1 MCTGGSRNAGVV
13 RYTLTRLVG
22 IVAVFWLIGTIT
34 FLLMHAIPGGPWDET
49 KGTLP
54 PEVKE
59 RISHKYGLDR
69 PLTEQ
74 YLSYWVNL
82 AQGDLGIPY
91 SAPTETVTGVIARS
105 WPVSI
110 ELGLYSVA
118 VAFAVGLP
126 LGIIAALRQNS
137 WVDHLATAL
146 ATLGLVTP
154 NFVLAIFLIWLF
166 SSTLGWF
173 PVGGWDSPRHWV
185 LPVVS
190 FAMGPM
196 AITARYTRSAILEVM
211 RSDYVR
217 TARAK
222 GLPNRVVV
230 RRHIL
235 RNALI
240 PMITVLAPMA
250 GLLVTGSIFVESIF
264 RVPGLGRFFSQSI
277 FDRDYPLIM
286 GLTLF
291 YSLIVAIAFLVTDLL
306 YVAVDPRIDFDKG
319 A

>member
-1 MCTGGSRNAGVV
+1 ML
-13 RYTLTRLVG
+13 RYTLMRLLG

-34 FLLMHAIPGGPWDET
+34 FMLMHAIPGGPWDES
-49 KGTLP
+49 KGQLP

-69 PLTEQ
+69 PLGEQ
-74 YLSYWVNL
+74 YVNYWVNL
-82 AQGDLGIPY
+82 AHGDLGIPY
-91 SAPTETVTGVIARS
+91 SAPTETVAGVIARS
-105 WPVSI
+105 WPASV
-110 ELGLYSVA
+110 ELGLYSMA
-118 VAFAVGLP
+118 LAFAVGLP

-137 WVDHLATAL
+137 LVDHLATAL

-166 SSTLGWF
+166 SSTLGWL
-173 PVGGWDSPRHWV
+173 PVGGWDTPRQKI
-185 LPVVS
+185 LPVVA
-190 FAMGPM
+190 FALGPM

-217 TARAK
+217 TATAK
-222 GLPNRVVV
+222 GLPRGVVV

-240 PMITVLAPMA
+240 PMLTVLAPMA

-264 RVPGLGRFFSQSI
+264 RIPGLGKFFSQSI

-291 YSLIVAIAFLVTDLL
+291 YSLIVAVAFLITDLL
-306 YVAVDPRIDFDKG
+306 YVAVDPRIDFDRSV
-319 A
+319 